1 MFTGI
6 VQEVGQI
13 LEARSEKEGLLR
25 LRVGSS
31 LSGTLHVDQS
41 VSHNGVCLTVTR
53 LLEGGHEV
61 QAIGET
67 LAKTTLGSWKPGTP
81 VNLERALRLGDPLD
95 GHLVQGHVD
104 TRGRCLERRQLA
116 GSWEFTVEY
125 PEAFRPLVIEK
136 GSVALNGISLTV
148 FGLEANRFR
157 VAIIPYTYTHTT
169 MEFLQPGQDLNLEF
183 DLVGKYIVRG
193 RSLEQGTA
201 C

>member
-13 LEARSEKEGLLR
+13 LEARTEADGLLC
-25 LRVGSS
+25 LRVGSA
-31 LSGTLHVDQS
+31 LSATLHVDQS

-53 LLEGGHEV
+53 LLEGSHEV

-67 LAKTTLGSWKPGTP
+67 LSKTTLGSWRPGMQ

-104 TRGRCLERRQLA
+104 ARGRCLERRELA

-125 PEAFRPLVIEK
+125 PEEFAALVIEK
-136 GSVALNGISLTV
+136 GSIALNGISLTV

-157 VAIIPYTYTHTT
+157 VAIIPYTYSHTT
-169 MEFLQPGQDLNLEF
+169 MEVLQPGQELNLEF
-183 DLVGKYIVRG
+183 DLLGKYITRG
-193 RSLEQGTA
+193 RSLEQSPA
-201 C
+201 R